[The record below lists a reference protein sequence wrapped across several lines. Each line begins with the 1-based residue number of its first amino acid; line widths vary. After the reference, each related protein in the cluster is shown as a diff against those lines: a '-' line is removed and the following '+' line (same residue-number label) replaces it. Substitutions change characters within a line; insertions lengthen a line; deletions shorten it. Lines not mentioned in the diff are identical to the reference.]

1 MEFTFGILTSKLSE
15 NYLIDVLDSIYS
27 QNIPK
32 FEILLIGET
41 NKKFTNKNITHIN
54 FDETQRKGWIT
65 KKKNIITD
73 KARFENI
80 VYMHDYLNLE
90 DNWYSGFVKHG
101 NNFQVCT
108 NKILTKDNQRYR
120 DWTLWQLNNT
130 KFDQYLNRTRRCLLP
145 YNITSLSKFMY
156 ISGAYWVAKR
166 DFMKKNKL
174 NENLLW
180 GEGEDVEWSKRVR
193 KKTTFQFNE
202 NSTTR
207 LLKEKEVIFKNIDG
221 LTLQMMLDYNENLIN
236 QKIDKSKIYLKK
248 ALKRNE
254 K

>member
-1 MEFTFGILTSKLSE
+1 MEFTFGVLTSKLSE

-27 QNIPK
+27 QNIKK
-32 FEILLIGET
+32 FEILLIGDT

-73 KARFENI
+73 EARFENI
-80 VYMHDYLNLE
+80 VYMHDYLKLE

-145 YNITSLSKFMY
+145 YNVTSLSKYMY

-174 NENLLW
+174 NEDLLW

-193 KKTTFQFNE
+193 KKTIFQFNKC
-202 NSTTR
+202 STTR
-207 LLKEKEVIFKNIDG
+207 LLKEKDVIFKNIDG
-221 LTLQMMLDYNENLIN
+221 LTLQMMIDYNEKIID

-248 ALKRNE
+248 VLK
-254 K
+254 KT